1 MNTNNLESQALAIL
15 ESLVAISFE
24 QCTPITREFKA
35 ITARASIYAVR
46 HRELGLLYVGK
57 TRYTKERFRGG
68 HKAFL
73 WSWLDHYNSDDVR
86 LVIYPL
92 DFIQLQT
99 LSSDLEALIIA
110 ATKPP
115 YNARYPAR
123 D

>member
-1 MNTNNLESQALAIL
+1 MSDDLEVQALAIL
-15 ESLVAISFE
+15 NSLTSTPFE
-24 QCTPITREFKA
+24 QCIPITRSLENV
-35 ITARASIYAVR
+35 TANASIYAVR

-57 TRYTKERFRGG
+57 TRYSRERFRDG

-73 WSWLDHYNSDDVR
+73 WSWLDHYEPEDVR
-86 LVIYPL
+86 LLLYPL

-99 LSSDLEALIIA
+99 LSSSLEAIIIA
-110 ATKPP
+110 AAKPP

>member
-1 MNTNNLESQALAIL
+1 MTDDVEVQALAIL
-15 ESLVAISFE
+15 DSLTNTPFE
-24 QCTPITREFKA
+24 QCIPISRSFKNV
-35 ITARASIYAVR
+35 TANASIYAVR

-57 TRYTKERFRGG
+57 TRYSRERFRDG

-73 WSWLDHYNSDDVR
+73 WSWLDHYDSDDVR
-86 LVIYPL
+86 LLLYPL

-99 LSSDLEALIIA
+99 LSSSLEAIIIA
-110 ATKPP
+110 AAKPP